1 MTTEEK
7 QTYLENIRRSKGY
20 VLEMH
25 RVLVEAD
32 LEWVE
37 GLRPFC

>member
-25 RVLVEAD
+25 RILSKRT
-32 LEWVE
+32 WS
-37 GLRPFC
+37 G